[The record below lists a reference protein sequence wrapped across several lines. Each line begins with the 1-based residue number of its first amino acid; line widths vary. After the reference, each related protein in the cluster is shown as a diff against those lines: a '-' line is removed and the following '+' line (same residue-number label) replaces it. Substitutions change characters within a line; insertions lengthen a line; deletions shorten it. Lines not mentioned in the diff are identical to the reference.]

1 MCVGTVYVG
10 TVCAGTVCAGTV
22 YVGTVY
28 VGTVYVTIQ
37 CHYSMSLFNGMN
49 RESLERQT

>member
-10 TVCAGTVCAGTV
+10 TVCAGTVRV
-22 YVGTVY
+22 DTVY

>member
-1 MCVGTVYVG
+1 MGTVYVG
-10 TVCAGTVCAGTV
+10 TVCAGTVRV
-22 YVGTVY
+22 DTVY

>member
-1 MCVGTVYVG
+1 MCGGTVYVG
-10 TVCAGTVCAGTV
+10 TVYVGTV

>member
-1 MCVGTVYVG
+1 MYVG
-10 TVCAGTVCAGTV
+10 TVCAGTVRV
-22 YVGTVY
+22 DTVY